1 MKKVLLTFA
10 FCIYMCGNAFSF
22 ELLDNINKAG
32 EIGTEVEQ
40 LKKENEL
47 LKKEVESLKVEIE
60 SIKDFLELQKI
71 MNNYYDRSIKT
82 LDFKLPE
89 QALLNPSESKFSIIS
104 CRGGLFTVSCENIRK
119 YSTGSEVT
127 IEFVNLYSATM
138 VDNTITVE
146 YAKEFPNWNDLE
158 KNKVYLDSRKEKTE
172 KLDDIKSGKAKSIKI
187 RIPEYTPEEL
197 KFIGIKIQP
206 NGITYQKENR

>member
-1 MKKVLLTFA
+1 MKKVLITFA
-10 FCIYMCGNAFSF
+10 VCICMCGNVFAF

-47 LKKEVESLKVEIE
+47 LKKEVESLKVEIK

>member
-1 MKKVLLTFA
+1 MKKVLITFA
-10 FCIYMCGNAFSF
+10 VCICMCGNVFAF

-47 LKKEVESLKVEIE
+47 LKKEVESLKVEIK

-119 YSTGSEVT
+119 YSTCL
-127 IEFVNLYSATM
+127 LYTSASCALAVLAVGKRVRLSDPLPAQPRTR
-138 VDNTITVE
+138 
-146 YAKEFPNWNDLE
+146 FPTASTAGHSSLP
-158 KNKVYLDSRKEKTE
+158 L
-172 KLDDIKSGKAKSIKI
+172 I
-187 RIPEYTPEEL
+187 
-197 KFIGIKIQP
+197 
-206 NGITYQKENR
+206 